1 MTEYPY
7 MISNNKIPMIFD
19 KILTAAKPQRFT
31 NELLTQ
37 MGFSSSNDRA
47 FTNLLKKLEFLT
59 SDGVPTSYYDDLRDV
74 TKAKSTIAKRIKSFY
89 NELFTINTNINEAPD
104 EEVKGAIARITG
116 KEQKDV
122 KRIFSTFKALCSYAD
137 FSIDDTVDVRKNEQN
152 EKNENSN
159 SKTMN
164 DNISNIMPNF
174 HYNIQ
179 IHLPATT
186 DISVYNAIFKS
197 IKENLL

>member
-1 MTEYPY
+1 MAEYPY
-7 MISNNKIPMIFD
+7 MISNNKIPLIFD
-19 KILTAAKPQRFT
+19 KIRTAAKPQRFT

-47 FTNLLKKLEFLT
+47 FTNLLKKLGFLT
-59 SDGVPTSYYDDLRDV
+59 SDGVPTGYYDDLRDS
-74 TKAKSTIAKRIKSFY
+74 TKAKKAIAKRIKSFY
-89 NELFTINTNINEAPD
+89 SELFIINTNMNEAQD
-104 EEVKGAIARITG
+104 AEIKGAIARVTG
-116 KEQKDV
+116 KEEKDV
-122 KRIFSTFKALCSYAD
+122 KRILTTFKTLCGYAD
-137 FSIDDTVDVRKNEQN
+137 FSESGEIDISQSE
-152 EKNENSN
+152 EKEEDINSTKPISN
-159 SKTMN
+159 
-164 DNISNIMPNF
+164 NISTIIPDF